1 MPSIRIWTLESDNDA
16 KAVKCLANKLATYRQ
31 LGPITIYT
39 AGRRKPSVQ
48 LRKAIQNYLKQD
60 NCVIIVID
68 RDGPIAHHQRQQNP
82 NSLINQIKQMVN
94 DPNFTGKVFFVEAIQ
109 ELEAWLLIDCL
120 GIFCYFATKRAQY
133 KDNCRDKV
141 STNLSLKRLVNRY
154 QKGNTE
160 IIVESAIGGKGAK
173 EYLIEFSEKILSELN
188 PNIPPKNI
196 RREKYR
202 ETLSPEV
209 AEHIVIDRE
218 TLQRNNS
225 LKKLGDVI
233 GQVQHDAE

>member
-1 MPSIRIWTLESDNDA
+1 MPSIRIWALESDNDA
-16 KAVKCLANKLATYRQ
+16 KAIKCLANRLTTFMQ

-39 AGRRKPSVQ
+39 AGRRKPTVQ
-48 LRKAIQNYLKQD
+48 LKKAIQNYLKKD
-60 NCVIIVID
+60 DCVIIVID
-68 RDGPIAHHQRQQNP
+68 RDGPMAQHQRQQNP
-82 NSLINQIKQMVN
+82 DSIINQINQIAN
-94 DPNFTGKVFFVEAIQ
+94 DPDFAGKVFLVEAIQ

-133 KDNCRDKV
+133 GNDCRDKV
-141 STNLSLKRLVNRY
+141 LADTSLKRLVNRY

-160 IIVESAIGGKGAK
+160 TIVESVRGGKGAK

-202 ETLSPEV
+202 EILSPDI
-209 AEHIVIDRE
+209 AEHIVIDKG

-233 GQVQHDAE
+233 GKFQ

>member
-16 KAVKCLANKLATYRQ
+16 KAVKCLANKLAAYRQ
-31 LGPITIYT
+31 LGPIAIYT

-60 NCVIIVID
+60 DCVIIVID
-68 RDGPIAHHQRQQNP
+68 RDGPIAHHQRLQNP
-82 NSLINQIKQMVN
+82 NSLINQIKQIVN
-94 DPNFTGKVFFVEAIQ
+94 DRRFAGKVFLMEAIQ

-133 KDNCRDKV
+133 RNNCRDKV
-141 STNLSLKRLVNRY
+141 SANPSLKRLVNSY

-160 IIVESAIGGKGAK
+160 TIVESAIGGKGAK

-188 PNIPPKNI
+188 PNIPLKNI
-196 RREKYR
+196 NREKYR

-233 GQVQHDAE
+233 TRFQ